1 MHPIQT
7 VIDETGAAHSL
18 THRIG
23 VGGQG
28 EVWLTEGGR
37 RIVKLLNSRA
47 NADAM
52 RRQFAFVRRL
62 DLAGLHV
69 ARPIAVLRP
78 PHVGYVAEFLEEMVP
93 ISELRRAPSE
103 ESMQWHINTGGL
115 RRRLRLLAHAGEAL
129 MGLHARGV
137 IYADISD
144 RNVFVSEQME
154 ATEAWLIDLDNL
166 SHDSDPKKAIFTPG
180 YGAPE
185 VVNGTAGCTS
195 LSDAWAFAVLVWQT
209 LTLTQHPF
217 VGDLVCDGDPDEM
230 EVQAFEGRIPWV
242 GHSTD
247 DSNRCSAG
255 IQPEHV
261 LAGKLF
267 ELARKTFEDGLEE
280 RRLRPRISDW
290 VERLHLA
297 ADQTLTCPSCRGSYF
312 ATEKCC
318 PCCEE
323 PPPFIAN
330 TRVEFWQPNQGLVQ
344 KRLGQ
349 MPLTSEGLL
358 LSRRVTEG
366 IPGIGGREAH
376 LKLELVEKGVSV
388 QALPGHQAWVARVGK
403 EREGSYSIASKARVI
418 SRDGWVVF
426 FKPLDQAQRVL
437 VVGRMV

>member
-1 MHPIQT
+1 MQPIQV

-18 THRIG
+18 LQRIG

-62 DLAGLHV
+62 ELAGLHV

-78 PHVGYVAEFLEEMVP
+78 PHVGYVAEFLDEMIP
-93 ISELRRAPSE
+93 ISELRRVPSE

-129 MGLHARGV
+129 MGLHAKGV

-144 RNVFVSEQME
+144 RNVFVSKKMG

-166 SHDSDPKKAIFTPG
+166 SHDSDPKKAIYTPG

-217 VGDLVCDGDPDEM
+217 VGDLVSDGDPDEM
-230 EVQAFEGRIPWV
+230 EVQAFEGKIPWV

-255 IQPEHV
+255 IQPKHA
-261 LAGKLF
+261 LAGKLY
-267 ELARKTFEDGLEE
+267 ELARRTFEDGVVD
-280 RRLRPRISDW
+280 RGKRPGVSEW

-297 ADQTLTCPSCRGSYF
+297 ADQTVTCPGCGGSYF
-312 ATEKCC
+312 ANEPCC
-318 PCCEE
+318 PWCEDL
-323 PPPFIAN
+323 PPFIA
-330 TRVEFWQPNQGLVQ
+330 TIRIDFWQPNHGIVG
-344 KRLGQ
+344 KTLGRI
-349 MPLTSEGLL
+349 PLTSEGLV

-366 IPGIGGREAH
+366 LTGVVARDGHLE
-376 LKLELVEKGVSV
+376 LKLVDKGISVS
-388 QALPGHQAWVARVGK
+388 ALPGHEAWLVPVGK
-403 EREGSYSIASKARVI
+403 ANEARYSIAGRSRVI
-418 SRDGWVVF
+418 SRDGWIVF
-426 FKPLDQAQRVL
+426 FKTLDQPQWVL
-437 VVGRMV
+437 VVGRTN